1 MPTFRLFAR
10 VAAPLSTFALVTASI
25 GVSAAGAGGTTCEVV
40 KEAEVERAVGHDV
53 TATEPPQG
61 IGGTCSFTVDG
72 SPADAVNVWVLDGE
86 DAKTALKVGKQIGGK
101 DAVDVPKLGDD
112 AIYLGDPLNTAY
124 ALKDGTLVYL
134 QYYVFTGDD
143 SPKQI
148 KRAVV
153 AMTKKAIRRAQ
164 S

>member
-1 MPTFRLFAR
+1 MPTFRLLAR

-53 TATEPPQG
+53 TAADPPQG
-61 IGGTCSFTVDG
+61 VGGTCSFTVDG
-72 SPADAVNVWVLDGE
+72 SPADAVNVWVLDGD
-86 DAKTALKVGKQIGGK
+86 DAKTALEVGKQIGGK

-124 ALKDGTLVYL
+124 VLKDGTLVYL
-134 QYYVFTGDD
+134 QYYVFSGDD